1 MLLTGRGDFQVALLI
16 KALEQGDLDSM
27 PMASRI
33 VFSSGDVN
41 PIATADSMTVVAAG
55 IRILFNIS
63 NARLRAVD
71 SETERVS

>member
-1 MLLTGRGDFQVALLI
+1 MSMSNDALVRVLT
-16 KALEQGDLDSM
+16 DLSTT

-41 PIATADSMTVVAAG
+41 PIATADSITVVAAG

-71 SETERVS
+71 SETEGAS